1 MYVYLGREWELRV
14 IFRLE
19 LQFSCWNKYWSLGWL
34 HLKFYQLLDWL
45 LFFFSFCWIFNP
57 KDVNVCYC
65 FVFFFFSSLS
75 FSSAFSAL
83 FPILPLQLPS
93 WNGTEPWCQHHC
105 STIREP
111 TSLTVSMLLMPMLEI
126 PKQWQTWKCLPFI
139 FIWYLILVLNVSGSW
154 ILFPSQ

>member
-1 MYVYLGREWELRV
+1 MYVYLGREWKLRV

-19 LQFSCWNKYWSLGWL
+19 VQFSCWNKYWSLGWL

-45 LFFFSFCWIFNP
+45 LFFPFAGFLIQRMWMSVF
-57 KDVNVCYC
+57 
-65 FVFFFFSSLS
+65 FFFFSSLS

-83 FPILPLQLPS
+83 FPVLPLQLPS
-93 WNGTEPWCQHHC
+93 WNGTEPWCQHHY

-111 TSLTVSMLLMPMLEI
+111 ASLTVSTLLMPMLEI
-126 PKQWQTWKCLPFI
+126 PKQWHTWKCLPFI